1 MAPTFWGGNLSQF
14 GAGKGDETMRIRW
27 RGLELPS
34 RVVRDEQV
42 STDTYAKFTAEPFE
56 RGFGTT
62 VGNSLR
68 RILLSSLEGAAVTHI
83 KLKGAEHEFSS
94 LTGVTEDVTDIILN
108 VKSLIVKLDTD
119 DSRDMKLSARKAGAI
134 TASMIEADPAITIVN
149 KDLVIATLTED
160 VNFEMTLTVSKGRG
174 YITAAENITDT
185 EEQEIGLIAVD
196 SIYSPVTRV
205 RYSTEDARVGQ
216 KTDYDRLMLEIW
228 TNGTITPE
236 MALVEA
242 SKILR
247 KHLNPFVQYFELGSD
262 VASDDAITALREAN
276 KATIDPD
283 LQQKL
288 SMTVQELDLSVRANN
303 CLESAKIQTVRDLVK
318 KTDQDLL
325 KVRSFGK
332 TSLREVKRRLADMGL
347 SLGMD
352 LEGPVAQPTEAEG
365 GNGEGESEDQ
375 G

>member
-1 MAPTFWGGNLSQF
+1 
-14 GAGKGDETMRIRW
+14 MRIRW

-34 RVVRDEQV
+34 RVIRDQQV
-42 STDTYAKFTAEPFE
+42 STDTYGKFTAEPFE

-83 KLKGAEHEFSS
+83 KLKGADHEFSS

-108 VKSLIVKLDTD
+108 VKSLIVKLDAD
-119 DSRDMKLSARKAGAI
+119 DSRDMKLSARKAGPV
-134 TASMIEADPAITIVN
+134 TAGMIESDPAVTIIN

-160 VNFEMTLTVSKGRG
+160 VNFEMTITVSKGRC
-174 YITAAENITDT
+174 YVTAAENIEDL
-185 EEQEIGLIAVD
+185 EEQEIGLISVD

-205 RYSTEDARVGQ
+205 RYATEDARVGQ
-216 KTDYDRLMLEIW
+216 KTDYDRLNLEIW

-262 VASDDAITALREAN
+262 VASDDAVTALRDAN
-276 KATIDPD
+276 RATIDPD

-288 SMTVQELDLSVRANN
+288 NMTVQELDLSVRANN
-303 CLESAKIQTVRDLVK
+303 CLESAKINTVRDLVQK
-318 KTDQDLL
+318 NDADLL

-352 LEGPVAQPTEAEG
+352 LNAVAANQAAANTYATAGGDGEEEAETAETAG
-365 GNGEGESEDQ
+365 
-375 G
+375 

>member
-1 MAPTFWGGNLSQF
+1 
-14 GAGKGDETMRIRW
+14 MRVRW

-34 RVVRDEQV
+34 RVVRDGQS
-42 STDTYAKFTAEPFE
+42 STETYGRFTAEPFE

-83 KLKGAEHEFSS
+83 RLKGAEHEFSS
-94 LTGVTEDVTDIILN
+94 LHGVMEDVTDIILN
-108 VKSLIVKLDTD
+108 VKSLVVKLDSD
-119 DSRDMKLSARKAGAI
+119 DQKELTIKTHKAGQI
-134 TASMIEADPAITIVN
+134 TAGMIESDPSVTIIN
-149 KDLVIATLTED
+149 KDLVLATLTED
-160 VNFEMTLTVSKGRG
+160 VHFELTLTVSKGRG
-174 YITAAENITDT
+174 YVTASENIGDD

-216 KTDYDRLMLEIW
+216 KTDYDRLILEIW
-228 TNGTITPE
+228 TNGTVTPE

-247 KHLNPFVQYFELGSD
+247 KHLNPFVQYFELGTD
-262 VASDDAITALREAN
+262 TANEDALQALRDSG
-276 KATIDPD
+276 KALIDPD

-288 SMTVQELDLSVRANN
+288 DMTVQELDLSVRANN
-303 CLESAKIQTVRDLVK
+303 CLESAKIGTVRDLVK
-318 KTDQDLL
+318 KTDADLL

-332 TSLREVKRRLADMGL
+332 TSLREVKRKLADLGL

-352 LEGPVAQPTEAEG
+352 LDNIPTPGSAAYVSPEAD
-365 GNGEGESEDQ
+365 GENETAEAGATNE
-375 G
+375 

>member
-1 MAPTFWGGNLSQF
+1 
-14 GAGKGDETMRIRW
+14 MRIRW

-34 RVVRDEQV
+34 RVSRDDLV

-83 KLKGAEHEFSS
+83 KLKGADHEFSS
-94 LTGVTEDVTDIILN
+94 LTGVMEDVTDIILN
-108 VKSLIVKLDTD
+108 IKSLVVKLDAD
-119 DSRDMKLSARKAGAI
+119 EPKEMKLHARKAGPI
-134 TASMIEADPAITIVN
+134 TAGMIETDPAITVVN

-160 VNFEMTLTVSKGRG
+160 VNFEMTLTVAKGRG
-174 YITAAENITDT
+174 YVTASENIGDG
-185 EEQEIGLIAVD
+185 EEQELGLIAVD

-216 KTDYDRLMLEIW
+216 KTDYDRLILEIW
-228 TNGTITPE
+228 TNGTISPE

-262 VASDDAITALREAN
+262 VASDDAITGLRDAT

-288 SMTVQELDLSVRANN
+288 NMTIQELDLSVRANN

-318 KTDQDLL
+318 KTDSDLL

-352 LEGPVAQPTEAEG
+352 LDAPVVSAATMPDDDEPETEETGPESSV
-365 GNGEGESEDQ
+365 GETSNQ
-375 G
+375 